1 MSYILGKYFVGHER
15 KLIMVVLPDITY
27 SKHLFWH
34 MNETKK
40 IHQRKKDS
48 KEYSRKFQG
57 MFEKIPERAQ
67 EDSIECPRKFSGTSK
82 EISRNFQKDSGE
94 YRKNSEECY

>member
-1 MSYILGKYFVGHER
+1 
-15 KLIMVVLPDITY
+15 
-27 SKHLFWH
+27 
-34 MNETKK
+34 
-40 IHQRKKDS
+40 
-48 KEYSRKFQG
+48 